1 MKLLPFR
8 EIRSNTGSKTEED
21 LFIGFTRDNRS
32 GSEEANDSEVTI
44 SPDLVPR
51 LVCDKQFEVIQI
63 RRRVQTFIEKQ
74 RLAMSQRADGL
85 REGQFKHIQKHIVS
99 KSRRRDP
106 QGTFVSGPAKH
117 ILSISN

>member
-8 EIRSNTGSKTEED
+8 QIRSNTGSKTEED

-32 GSEEANDSEVTI
+32 GSKQASECEVII

-51 LVCDKQFEVIQI
+51 LVCDKQFEVIRM
-63 RRRVQTFIEKQ
+63 RRRVQMFIEKQ
-74 RLAMSQRADGL
+74 RLAMGHRADGL
-85 REGQFKHIQKHIVS
+85 REGRFKHIRKHIVA
-99 KSRRRDP
+99 KARRRDP
-106 QGTFVSGPAKH
+106 QGTFVSGRTKH